1 MEIKNYTIFSF
12 HKETEQNKIYG
23 TLLINDKNNLIVYNG
38 KFNIFYLY
46 NPIFLFLILKNIEN
60 D

>member
-12 HKETEQNKIYG
+12 HKETEQNKIYE

-46 NPIFLFLILKNIEN
+46 NNNIFIYCR
-60 D
+60 

>member
-46 NPIFLFLILKNIEN
+46 NNNIP
-60 D
+60 